1 MLDVYRHNNP
11 SAVELCLHEKEKT
24 HHLIKKKEKKR
35 GKDKARRIITYT
47 QTTKPHL

>member
-11 SAVELCLHEKEKT
+11 SAVE
-24 HHLIKKKEKKR
+24 KKEKKR